1 MSKSLKTII
10 IESVVSVAIIIFLL
24 TLLNGKSNELDIANS
39 NLRAATDSIEMYELK
54 NGALVYEIN
63 SYILEK
69 KQLEQY
75 LDVSKKEVKDLEK
88 KLGDALSYIS
98 KVEGQVKYDTI
109 TMHDTVVWIDDVA
122 YADILYN
129 DQWISIEGQTK
140 IDKNQ
145 AQTTLNNIVVPVP
158 LKVGLTDNYNI
169 WVESEN
175 PYLTITELKGAVV
188 KDSPIIQKP
197 KRWGIGPYIG
207 VGANFGYG
215 IGNSSV
221 PGLQVGLGV
230 SVGISVHYSV
240 IQW

>member
-197 KRWGIGPYIG
+197 
-207 VGANFGYG
+207 NF
-215 IGNSSV
+215 I
-221 PGLQVGLGV
+221 
-230 SVGISVHYSV
+230 
-240 IQW
+240 